1 MINRYS
7 LTDYKVTITPP
18 EGLYKDDSSTS
29 STSSTTTD
37 ANTEAQN
44 KQNKNIIV
52 IGGAGSAGNNN
63 TDLGTFLGSITVNR
77 TNDAWSTDGDV
88 TGSWV
93 HNQNRSKVGTVSIN
107 IKQVSDDIIKL
118 HNLLKI
124 MEKSNKNTKGCTIE
138 ITNAVDSD
146 KKLFTCN
153 DCYIVKM
160 PDYVMGET
168 AGVQIYTFTCGQV
181 ISEI

>member
-7 LTDYKVTITPP
+7 LTDYTVTITPP
-18 EGLYKDDSSTS
+18 EGMGLEELT
-29 STSSTTTD
+29 
-37 ANTEAQN
+37 
-44 KQNKNIIV
+44 
-52 IGGAGSAGNNN
+52 IGGVGTAGNNN
-63 TDLGTFLGSITVNR
+63 TNLGTFLGSITVNR
-77 TNDAWSTDGDV
+77 TNDAWNTDGDV

-93 HNQNRSKVGTVSIN
+93 HNQNRSKVGTVAIN

-118 HNLLKI
+118 HNMLKI
-124 MEKSNKNTKGCTIE
+124 MEASDTNTKGCTIA
-138 ITNAVDSD
+138 ITNAVDSN

-181 ISEI
+181 ISEISK

>member
-18 EGLYKDDSSTS
+18 EGLFKNDS

-44 KQNKNIIV
+44 KQNKHIIV
-52 IGGAGSAGNNN
+52 IGGAGSAGNNDSN
-63 TDLGTFLGSITVNR
+63 LGSFLGSITVNR
-77 TNDAWSTDGDV
+77 TNDAWNTDGDV

-124 MEKSNKNTKGCTIE
+124 MEASNENTKGCSIE

-168 AGVQIYTFTCGQV
+168 AAIQTYTFTCGQV